1 METAFLVLVI
11 ALFVLA
17 VFDLMV
23 GVSND
28 AVNFL
33 NSAIGSKAAPFWGI
47 MLVAAVGVFVGASTS
62 NGMMDIARHG
72 VFHPQYFSLNDLMCI
87 FLAVMLTDVILL
99 DVFNS
104 MGMPTSTTVSMVFE
118 LLGGAFMI
126 ALLKLVG
133 EPGLDLGSVLNT
145 EKALTMI
152 MGIFISVA
160 IAFFF
165 GLLVQYITRLL
176 FSFQYK
182 KNMKWFGGLFGG
194 ISLTAI
200 VYFVLIKG
208 AKNMTIMTPDVK
220 DWIHDN
226 TLMLVM
232 ACFVGFTVL
241 MQLLHILKVNVLKIV
256 VLAGTFAL
264 AFAGNDLVNF
274 VGVPLAGYSS
284 YIDYVNN
291 GAGVAPD
298 QYMMGVLNE
307 PATTPLIFLLASGA
321 IMVYSLLTSKKAH
334 NVIKT
339 SLDLSRQEEGEEMFG
354 SSRLARGIVRGSMT
368 LSAGIDKIMPDS
380 MKKWIEKRFNTD
392 DVEMEEGATFDLLRA
407 SVNLVLA
414 GLLIA
419 LGTSLKLPL
428 STTYVTFM
436 VAMGS
441 SLADRAWARESAV
454 FRVTGVISVIGG
466 WFMTAGVAFAAC
478 ALMALLF
485 YYGGMIAMFV
495 MMAVVIVILI
505 RNQVTFRKK
514 KQAEQVD
521 EAFTVMVR
529 SNDPAEVWNFLSAH
543 YAKYV
548 SQLLV
553 EAGNIYDMLIKG
565 FMTEDIR
572 MLRKAAHKVDFEK
585 ENIKKY
591 RRRELLGLRRC
602 DQAISME
609 KTTWFHLAYNSLEQL
624 RYGLKRIVEPCK
636 EHVDN
641 NFNPLPE
648 EWKSEYAHVAEKI
661 NELTLQITSMIKE
674 TDYADSMAITQ
685 ECEAVS
691 RQLSQLRDLQLERLR
706 KGEGSMHVAYLYLNL
721 IQESQQFVSGIKHL
735 LRASRRFSHHA

>member
-1 METAFLVLVI
+1 
-11 ALFVLA
+11 
-17 VFDLMV
+17 
-23 GVSND
+23 
-28 AVNFL
+28 
-33 NSAIGSKAAPFWGI
+33 
-47 MLVAAVGVFVGASTS
+47 
-62 NGMMDIARHG
+62 
-72 VFHPQYFSLNDLMCI
+72 
-87 FLAVMLTDVILL
+87 
-99 DVFNS
+99 
-104 MGMPTSTTVSMVFE
+104 
-118 LLGGAFMI
+118 
-126 ALLKLVG
+126 
-133 EPGLDLGSVLNT
+133 
-145 EKALTMI
+145 
-152 MGIFISVA
+152 
-160 IAFFF
+160 
-165 GLLVQYITRLL
+165 
-176 FSFQYK
+176 
-182 KNMKWFGGLFGG
+182 
-194 ISLTAI
+194 
-200 VYFVLIKG
+200 
-208 AKNMTIMTPDVK
+208 
-220 DWIHDN
+220 
-226 TLMLVM
+226 
-232 ACFVGFTVL
+232 
-241 MQLLHILKVNVLKIV
+241 
-256 VLAGTFAL
+256 
-264 AFAGNDLVNF
+264 
-274 VGVPLAGYSS
+274 
-284 YIDYVNN
+284 
-291 GAGVAPD
+291 
-298 QYMMGVLNE
+298 
-307 PATTPLIFLLASGA
+307 
-321 IMVYSLLTSKKAH
+321 
-334 NVIKT
+334 
-339 SLDLSRQEEGEEMFG
+339 
-354 SSRLARGIVRGSMT
+354 
-368 LSAGIDKIMPDS
+368 
-380 MKKWIEKRFNTD
+380 
-392 DVEMEEGATFDLLRA
+392 MEEGAAFDLLRA

-495 MMAVVIVILI
+495 MMAVVIVIVI
-505 RNQVTFRKK
+505 RKK

>member
-87 FLAVMLTDVILL
+87 FLAVMITDVILL

-264 AFAGNDLVNF
+264 ALAFAGNDLVNF

-354 SSRLARGIVRGSMT
+354 SSRLARGIVRGSMN

-392 DVEMEEGATFDLLRA
+392 EMEMEEGAAFDLLRA

-495 MMAVVIVILI
+495 MMAVVIVI
-505 RNQVTFRKK
+505 
-514 KQAEQVD
+514 QAEQVD

-529 SNDPAEVWNFLSAH
+529 SNDPAEVWNFLNAH
-543 YAKYV
+543 YAKYA
-548 SQLLV
+548 SELLD
-553 EAGNIYDMLIKG
+553 EAGSIYDMLIKG

-572 MLRKAAHKVDFEK
+572 TLRKAAHKVDLEK
-585 ENIKKY
+585 DNIKKY
-591 RRRELLGLRRC
+591 RHRELLGLRRC

-648 EWKSEYAHVAEKI
+648 EWKSEYAHVSEKI
-661 NELTLQITSMIKE
+661 NELTLQISSMIKNS
-674 TDYADSMAITQ
+674 DYTNSMATTQ

-706 KGEGSMHVAYLYLNL
+706 KGEGSMHVTYLYLNL

>member
-1 METAFLVLVI
+1 
-11 ALFVLA
+11 
-17 VFDLMV
+17 
-23 GVSND
+23 
-28 AVNFL
+28 
-33 NSAIGSKAAPFWGI
+33 
-47 MLVAAVGVFVGASTS
+47 
-62 NGMMDIARHG
+62 
-72 VFHPQYFSLNDLMCI
+72 
-87 FLAVMLTDVILL
+87 
-99 DVFNS
+99 
-104 MGMPTSTTVSMVFE
+104 
-118 LLGGAFMI
+118 
-126 ALLKLVG
+126 
-133 EPGLDLGSVLNT
+133 
-145 EKALTMI
+145 
-152 MGIFISVA
+152 
-160 IAFFF
+160 
-165 GLLVQYITRLL
+165 
-176 FSFQYK
+176 
-182 KNMKWFGGLFGG
+182 
-194 ISLTAI
+194 
-200 VYFVLIKG
+200 
-208 AKNMTIMTPDVK
+208 
-220 DWIHDN
+220 
-226 TLMLVM
+226 
-232 ACFVGFTVL
+232 
-241 MQLLHILKVNVLKIV
+241 
-256 VLAGTFAL
+256 
-264 AFAGNDLVNF
+264 
-274 VGVPLAGYSS
+274 
-284 YIDYVNN
+284 
-291 GAGVAPD
+291 
-298 QYMMGVLNE
+298 
-307 PATTPLIFLLASGA
+307 
-321 IMVYSLLTSKKAH
+321 MVYSLLTSKKAH

-354 SSRLARGIVRGSMT
+354 SSRLARGIVRGSMN
-368 LSAGIDKIMPDS
+368 LSATLDNIMPDS
-380 MKKWIEKRFNTD
+380 MKNWIEKRFNTD
-392 DVEMEEGATFDLLRA
+392 EMEMEEGAAFDLLRA

-436 VAMGS
+436 VAMGT

-495 MMAVVIVILI
+495 MMAVVIVILV

-529 SNDPAEVWNFLSAH
+529 SNDPAEVWNFLNAH
-543 YAKYV
+543 YAKYA
-548 SQLLV
+548 SELLD
-553 EAGNIYDMLIKG
+553 EAGSIYDMLIKG

-572 MLRKAAHKVDFEK
+572 TLRKAAHKVDLEK
-585 ENIKKY
+585 DNIKKY
-591 RRRELLGLRRC
+591 RHRELLGLRRC

-648 EWKSEYAHVAEKI
+648 EWKSEYAHVSEKI
-661 NELTLQITSMIKE
+661 NELTLQISSMIKNS
-674 TDYADSMAITQ
+674 DYTNSMATTQ

-706 KGEGSMHVAYLYLNL
+706 KGEGSMHVTYLYLNL